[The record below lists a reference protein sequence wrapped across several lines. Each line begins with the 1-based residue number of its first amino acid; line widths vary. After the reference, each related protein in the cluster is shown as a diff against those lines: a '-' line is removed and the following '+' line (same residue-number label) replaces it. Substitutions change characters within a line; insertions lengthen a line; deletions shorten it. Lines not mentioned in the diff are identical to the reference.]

1 MSDSNLKI
9 ALNAETTFGF
19 ELAVK
24 GIEVGSAD
32 VRFGLEKNGTH
43 LQFKCTKKADGT
55 WSVSVPSLSSFN
67 LKEGLYKYTIE
78 VIADGY
84 YFAPVKGTAEVA
96 PAASVKGNLV
106 KKDVKV
112 AVSGIKVTENK
123 IVKSRKTDDDKIDKI
138 VKKVN
143 EEKKVK
149 FPVVKKIPK
158 RMAETENKFNKSNK
172 ESKSRLQELAGI
184 K

>member
-1 MSDSNLKI
+1 MMSDSNLKI
-9 ALNAETTFGF
+9 SLNAETTFEF

-24 GIEVGSAD
+24 GIQLGSAD

-43 LQFKCTKKADGT
+43 FQFKCAKKSGGA
-55 WSVSVPSLSSFN
+55 WAVSVPALSSFN
-67 LKEGLYKYTIE
+67 LSEGLYKYTIE

-96 PAASVKGNLV
+96 PAAEVKGKLV

-112 AVSGIKVTENK
+112 SVSGIKVTE
-123 IVKSRKTDDDKIDKI
+123 S
-138 VKKVN
+138 KKVA
-143 EEKKVK
+143 KK
-149 FPVVKKIPK
+149 KKPPIKLMPK
-158 RMAETENKFNKSNK
+158 RLSETENKFNAGNRNHRSL
-172 ESKSRLQELAGI
+172 SKTRLQELAGI